1 MKLSNISY
9 EKRLAWYLQGVEGNR
24 VVKTNLKG
32 EDQYEILSSVL
43 GQCSDGIWENNAYME
58 PYWQFCNV
66 VLNPD
71 TDQVEI
77 AVSSTKQQL
86 SWYKRSWIKN
96 PYTEMTN
103 QEIRNWFAR
112 KIKTIINIEAKDN
125 NMVLSFSKKNEYK
138 MLYLGTYNNTVSE
151 AVEVYNTLRNFET
164 TKILK

>member
-1 MKLSNISY
+1 
-9 EKRLAWYLQGVEGNR
+9 
-24 VVKTNLKG
+24 
-32 EDQYEILSSVL
+32 
-43 GQCSDGIWENNAYME
+43 
-58 PYWQFCNV
+58 
-66 VLNPD
+66 
-71 TDQVEI
+71 
-77 AVSSTKQQL
+77 
-86 SWYKRSWIKN
+86 
-96 PYTEMTN
+96 MTN